1 MPLNDLSNVHE
12 CFKHRNI
19 HSDNKIQVQVVF
31 FSTVRTTCSNSEKKK
46 NRKHVIP
53 FDIRQVN
60 FKNVNVL
67 KKRENT
73 SSWIFNQLTV
83 CSNNRSNNLDVVYKR
98 FLFISCVFKYWLIGM
113 EKKSCVESA
122 LHVQLRWDWRRWLRN
137 SSQSKHIRHNS
148 IARKNSPDT
157 AYKLYK

>member
-67 KKRENT
+67 KKGENT
-73 SSWIFNQLTV
+73 SS
-83 CSNNRSNNLDVVYKR
+83 
-98 FLFISCVFKYWLIGM
+98 
-113 EKKSCVESA
+113 
-122 LHVQLRWDWRRWLRN
+122 
-137 SSQSKHIRHNS
+137 
-148 IARKNSPDT
+148 
-157 AYKLYK
+157 